1 MMRGILTLST
11 IVSVVFFPWSFTA
24 LIVLMS
30 SFVEPLLPLAAGIFA
45 DTLYYTPQTG
55 ALPVFTLYG
64 VIATAVAFFVRSR
77 LKTSIIGK

>member
-30 SFVEPLLPLAAGIFA
+30 
-45 DTLYYTPQTG
+45 
-55 ALPVFTLYG
+55 
-64 VIATAVAFFVRSR
+64 
-77 LKTSIIGK
+77 